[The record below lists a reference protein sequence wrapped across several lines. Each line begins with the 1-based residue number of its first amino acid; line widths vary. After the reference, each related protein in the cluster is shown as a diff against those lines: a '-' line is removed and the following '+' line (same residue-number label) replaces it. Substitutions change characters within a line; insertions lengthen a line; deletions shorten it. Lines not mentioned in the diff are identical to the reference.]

1 MKLDLFHH
9 FKSAGDY
16 VTSSAAGA
24 QLKAWDH
31 RHEFSPV
38 EEEENY
44 LPAYRTPDLEQI
56 EALNLWAD
64 LQDWEPL
71 LHREYTCYYET
82 GEIVSNVTLEDKL
95 EHIVN
100 PALTMGEVWELTSSE
115 VSPYGDDYDPWDD
128 YDPYYDYDPFRE
140 YDYEFPY
147 ERMMEEADS
156 PPHVFFLHELEK
168 ESEKYIEDC
177 KVWNQTMQEIAQF
190 EERPCTPEPEPR
202 ITNHHYRKAA

>member
-16 VTSSAAGA
+16 VTSSAARA
-24 QLKAWDH
+24 QLKAWDQ
-31 RHEFSPV
+31 RYELDLEEDYPWEEW
-38 EEEENY
+38 EEE
-44 LPAYRTPDLEQI
+44 LR
-56 EALNLWAD
+56 
-64 LQDWEPL
+64 QDRLDGCDILKECGIL
-71 LHREYTCYYET
+71 LDE
-82 GEIVSNVTLEDKL
+82 KL
-95 EHIVN
+95 EIMVN
-100 PALTMGEVWELTSSE
+100 PRLTVDEMWLHAINDHNFG
-115 VSPYGDDYDPWDD
+115 GDYADDYDPWGDYDPWDD

-190 EERPCTPEPEPR
+190 EERPCTPEPDPR